1 MGISRRLFLRAGG
14 VAIAGVGSGLVPV
27 PTFLARAAEVTS
39 RKGKVLVVLFQR
51 GAADVIV
58 RAAIEAGAQG
68 ATIYYGRGS
77 GVRERLGVLG
87 LAVEAEKEII
97 KILVAN
103 DQVDRV
109 FEQIYV
115 AGNLDTPG
123 MGIVFVTALEKAATH
138 IPDFMRDKLIN
149 E

>member
-1 MGISRRLFLRAGG
+1 MSKREF
-14 VAIAGVGSGLVPV
+14 
-27 PTFLARAAEVTS
+27 
-39 RKGKVLVVLFQR
+39 VVLTDISLITAVVQR
-51 GAADVIV
+51 GNADVIV
-58 RAAIEAGAQG
+58 QAAIEAGAQG

-87 LAVEAEKEII
+87 LAVEAEKEIVN
-97 KILVAN
+97 ILMAN
-103 DQVDRV
+103 DHVDRV
-109 FEQIYV
+109 FQRIYE

-123 MGIVFVTALEKAATH
+123 MGIVYVTLLEKAATH